1 VESINK
7 LLAILQKFNNATCA
21 VGKQL
26 GWWLI
31 AIMTLIILI
40 QVFFRYVLN
49 AAPSWSEEVARSMM
63 VWMTFAVAPI
73 AYRTGGNVAL
83 DTLYFML
90 KGRLRTLMALLI
102 NTMIVI
108 FIVVFFFES
117 LEFVQRG
124 TFVKATTVPI
134 QMVYVYAILPVG
146 LFAMFAVG
154 VELLLKCLLQ
164 LIDPSAGDP
173 EEIEPDHSHSD
184 KIPLTD

>member
-7 LLAILQKFNNATCA
+7 LLAILRKFNNGTCA

-26 GWWLI
+26 GLWLI

-102 NTMIVI
+102 NVMIVC
-108 FIVVFFFES
+108 FTNPWNS
-117 LEFVQRG
+117 SNG
-124 TFVKATTVPI
+124 A
-134 QMVYVYAILPVG
+134 
-146 LFAMFAVG
+146 
-154 VELLLKCLLQ
+154 
-164 LIDPSAGDP
+164 PSSRRPRCRSRWFMSTRSCRSASSP
-173 EEIEPDHSHSD
+173 CSRSVSSCCSSACVS
-184 KIPLTD
+184 